1 MPSSMAPPNKVKPMD
16 KLANQLRRDAEQIN
30 VSISDELEHRIEASL
45 RAATPVVERPQSP
58 PARPPLFW
66 WASSVTGFAAAL
78 AVIAI
83 VNWQVGEEEAT
94 PATVPVAQLEPPIAL
109 KLESAMVTAPLEE
122 ELENLQSD
130 LEKAKEKVRRDIGL

>member
-1 MPSSMAPPNKVKPMD
+1 MD
-16 KLANQLRRDAEQIN
+16 KLANQLRRDAEEIN
-30 VSISDELEHRIEASL
+30 VTVSDELERRIDASI
-45 RAATPVVERPQSP
+45 RAAAPVVERPQSP

-83 VNWQVGEEEAT
+83 VNWQGGEGEAV
-94 PATVPVAQLEPPIAL
+94 PAIVPVAELQPPIAL
-109 KLESAMVTAPLEE
+109 NLEAAMVTAPLEE